1 MAKVLP
7 VPGPHLVD
15 TRPVKDL
22 RPMGA
27 PPGRASLLL
36 LRWQGGEHLVDG
48 MVESPASHHGVMPRG
63 GHDVEDIHLLQL
75 VPPALAEAMGRQG
88 QVVQLLSSS

>member
-1 MAKVLP
+1 MARVLP

-15 TRPVKDL
+15 TRPVKDP

-36 LRWQGGEHLVDG
+36 LPWPRGVDVVDG
-48 MVESPASHHGVMPRG
+48 MVESPATHHGVMHGG
-63 GHDVEDIHLLQL
+63 GHDVEDIRLLQL